1 MKNNKLLRLL
11 GCIATLMILMTAIA
25 RCKDKENANPID
37 TNTTT
42 DYSVLTHWLSLPVSS
57 KKADVFY
64 VYPTVWYKTSAYH
77 PNVCAVDYPDMMLG
91 AQNAFAWQATAF
103 EAAGNV
109 YAPFYRQLETG
120 YIIPFSEDKR
130 WEHIREYPLK
140 DVTAAFEYYLEH
152 FNNGRP
158 FILAGHSQGT
168 MVLLALL
175 SDYMSVHPEVYQ
187 RMIAAYVIGYP
198 VTDSLMRANPHL
210 KFAQGPDDIGVIIS
224 YNTQSPKIKQGENPV
239 VAYNIGKVINPI
251 SWSRDTS
258 EVPASESLG
267 TLSEDPMTGQNV
279 KVMNVADARIDLTQG
294 VLICSSVKD
303 SDMFML
309 SKVMPLGV
317 YHNFDYPFYYFNIQE
332 NAIRRVN
339 KFLGKK

>member
-1 MKNNKLLRLL
+1 
-11 GCIATLMILMTAIA
+11 MTAIA
-25 RCKDKENANPID
+25 GCKDKGTVTPIATNA
-37 TNTTT
+37 TT
-42 DYSVLTHWLSLPVSS
+42 DYSVSTHWLSLPVSL

-64 VYPTVWYKTSAYH
+64 VYPTVWFKTSAYH
-77 PNVCAVDYPDMMLG
+77 PNVCAVDYPDMMLR
-91 AQNAFAWQATAF
+91 AQNAYAWQATAF

-109 YAPFYRQLETG
+109 YAPYYRQLETG
-120 YIIPFSEDKR
+120 YILSFPEDKR
-130 WEHIREYPLK
+130 WEHVREYPLK
-140 DVTAAFEYYLEH
+140 DVIAAFEYYLDH

-158 FILAGHSQGT
+158 FILAGHSQGA

-210 KFAQGPDDIGVIIS
+210 KFAQGPDDTGVIIS

-239 VAYNIGKVINPI
+239 VAYNVGMVINPI
-251 SWSRDTS
+251 TWSRDTA
-258 EVPASESLG
+258 EVPASQNLGSLAKD
-267 TLSEDPMTGQNV
+267 STGQFI
-279 KVMNVADARIDLTQG
+279 KVLNVADAKIDPKQG

-303 SDMFML
+303 SDMWAL
-309 SKVMPLGV
+309 SQVMPLGV
-317 YHNFDYPFYYFNIQE
+317 YHIFDYNFYYFNIQE